1 MKEPADGLAVETPI
15 PVRIQELVLQSLE
28 GDQAFDEACVERVR
42 ELAKAGRLSH
52 VEEVIRA
59 LQGEGSST

>member
-1 MKEPADGLAVETPI
+1 MKEPAEGLAVETPI
-15 PVRIQELVLQSLE
+15 PVQIQELMLQSLE
-28 GDQAFDEACVERVR
+28 GDQVFDEACVERVR

-59 LQGEGSST
+59 LQEEGGPT